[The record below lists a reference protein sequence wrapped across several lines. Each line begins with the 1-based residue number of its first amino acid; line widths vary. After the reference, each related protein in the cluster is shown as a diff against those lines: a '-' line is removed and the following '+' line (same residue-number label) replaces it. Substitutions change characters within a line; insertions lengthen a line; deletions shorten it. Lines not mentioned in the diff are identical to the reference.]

1 MTIDEEL
8 VRNCKKVSS
17 VRFRD
22 KCTETDVTKCVKILR
37 HVPGKVDS
45 EGNMGSYQCLCF
57 G

>member
-17 VRFRD
+17 VRFRAR
-22 KCTETDVTKCVKILR
+22 CSETDVTKWVKILR

-45 EGNMGSYQCLCF
+45 EGNIGSYQYLCF